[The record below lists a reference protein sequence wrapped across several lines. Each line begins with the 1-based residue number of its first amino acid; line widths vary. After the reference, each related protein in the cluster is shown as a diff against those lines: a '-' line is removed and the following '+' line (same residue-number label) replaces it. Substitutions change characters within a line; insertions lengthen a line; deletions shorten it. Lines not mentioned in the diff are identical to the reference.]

1 MFSVISRYLDIKKMS
16 KEERQKASMCCQ
28 LCVCPLARLRQPT
41 FCAALDCLTVLTTG
55 RASAPACGSSANTT
69 FALIMFS
76 CRNESD
82 SPVDLQVVPRVVIFG
97 GKAASAYYM
106 AKKMIKLITAVGDVV
121 NNDPD
126 VGDLLKVTC
135 CCHMHVPADPQLL
148 HSAARLPGAPQP
160 VSSSR
165 TYCTKL
171 VHRHAVSGCT
181 DLKVLDYQYG
191 LIFPVQVVFL
201 PDYNVSL
208 AEFIIPG
215 AELSQHISTAGT
227 EASGTSNMK
236 FQMNGCLI
244 IGTMDG
250 ANVEIAEET
259 GKENLFV
266 FGVDAEDVPRLREER
281 KNFKDYDPRW
291 KTVMKA

>member
-1 MFSVISRYLDIKKMS
+1 
-16 KEERQKASMCCQ
+16 
-28 LCVCPLARLRQPT
+28 
-41 FCAALDCLTVLTTG
+41 
-55 RASAPACGSSANTT
+55 
-69 FALIMFS
+69 
-76 CRNESD
+76 
-82 SPVDLQVVPRVVIFG
+82 VVVFG

-106 AKKMIKLITAVGDVV
+106 AKKMIKLITAVGAVV

-126 VGDLLKVTC
+126 VGDLLKVHDCLLPHNTPPTDFMDTLMRYSQVNGLPSLSSLSVHSLDIKCSGSQAVFIAIFFNCKFLTC
-135 CCHMHVPADPQLL
+135 DL
-148 HSAARLPGAPQP
+148 SA
-160 VSSSR
+160 
-165 TYCTKL
+165 
-171 VHRHAVSGCT
+171 
-181 DLKVLDYQYG
+181 
-191 LIFPVQVVFL
+191 QVVFL

-281 KNFKDYDPRW
+281 KDFKDYDPRW
-291 KTVMKA
+291 VTVMKA